1 MRSSSAPSSRLWHEF
16 SGQSDP
22 FFSTG
27 QRREAWPVF
36 RYLSNHHRKALIM
49 KLFNR
54 YGFEVLLS
62 LYVLAHIV
70 LALIICQ

>member
-1 MRSSSAPSSRLWHEF
+1 
-16 SGQSDP
+16 
-22 FFSTG
+22 
-27 QRREAWPVF
+27 
-36 RYLSNHHRKALIM
+36 M